1 MAASVTESIAI
12 QDSYD
17 VVVIGGGPAG
27 AALATFCQRAGH
39 SCLVLERSLFPRY
52 HIGESV
58 IPQTYGTLERLGLLE
73 ALQASSY
80 PKKYSVRFIPESGQD
95 VEPFYFSETIEG
107 PGSQTWQVER
117 STFDQLCLDNA
128 AASGVEVRMRA
139 GVRQV
144 LFEEDRAVGVRI
156 QNPGKDPQD
165 IGARVV
171 VDASGRST
179 VIGNQLGLKRPV
191 PGLKKMSIWSYYKGG
206 KRLQGIDEGETTA
219 IIIPQRG
226 WFWYIPLPA
235 DQVSV
240 GVVASPEYLLR
251 EAGNFQEIFDREI
264 ELCAPVAER
273 LRQAERVDSVRG
285 IPELAYCNR
294 QTAGTGWMM
303 IGDAAAFLDPIYSSG
318 LFLALASAEM
328 AAQSVSDALSSDD
341 LSADRLGAHAAMLME
356 GIEVIRRLIFA
367 FYDPSF
373 SFGGFVKRFPDQRS
387 ALIDCLVGDV
397 VDKDMSTFL
406 AALEQ
411 MTPVPPPLAW

>member
-1 MAASVTESIAI
+1 MEPPVIESIVP
-12 QDSYD
+12 DESFD
-17 VVVIGGGPAG
+17 VVVVGGGPAG

-39 SCLVLERSLFPRY
+39 RCLVLERSVFPRY

-58 IPQTYGTLERLGLLE
+58 IPHTYGTLERLGLLA

-95 VEPFYFSETIEG
+95 VDPFYFSETIDG

-139 GVRQV
+139 RVEQV
-144 LFEEDRAVGVRI
+144 LFEDDRAVGVRV
-156 QNPGKDPQD
+156 QNPLESPQD

-179 VIGNQLGLKRPV
+179 ILGSQLDLKGPV
-191 PGLKKMSIWSYYKGG
+191 AGLKKMSIWSYYKGG

-226 WFWYIPLPA
+226 WFWYIPLPE
-235 DQVSV
+235 DRVSV
-240 GVVASPEYLLR
+240 GVVASPDYLQR
-251 EAGNFQEIFDREI
+251 DSSNYQEIFDHEI
-264 ELCAPVAER
+264 ELCVPVAER
-273 LRQAERVDSVRG
+273 LAQAERVDKVRG
-285 IPELAYCNR
+285 IPELAYRNR
-294 QTAGTGWMM
+294 QTAGAGWIM

-328 AAQSVSDALSSDD
+328 AAESICGALSSDD
-341 LSADRLGAHAAMLME
+341 LSADRLGAHAAVLME
-356 GIEVIRRLIFA
+356 GVEVIRRLIFA

-373 SFGGFVKRFPDQRS
+373 SFGRFVKRFPDQRS

-397 VDKDMSTFL
+397 VDKDMSAFL

-411 MTPVPPPLAW
+411 MTPVPPPMP